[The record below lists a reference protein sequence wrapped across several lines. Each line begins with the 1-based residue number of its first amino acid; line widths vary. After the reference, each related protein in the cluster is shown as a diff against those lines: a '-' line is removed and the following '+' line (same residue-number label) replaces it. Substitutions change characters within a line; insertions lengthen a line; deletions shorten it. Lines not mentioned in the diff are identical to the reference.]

1 VGRAVARAPGRRQLL
16 EAGALD
22 AISKCLDANAMFE
35 ERGLNESGTSSAI
48 VGIKPAMMNEACS
61 ACHGFLAG
69 RFGLHDMDLDPE
81 FDKPYKSLEKWKA
94 EMLEDQDF
102 ESTKSFDGLGP
113 VQRRK
118 LHIVCAF
125 LQLPHNSVG
134 GIGNRSV
141 VAGPVKDPSAQAPA
155 PTKAAVIKEG
165 AKSALGAAS
174 GALKGAIEKKT
185 KTKPAWL
192 VDYEAISPGPA
203 ALAAEDEI
211 YSWCWSQTASAHSST
226 AENLSNQMI
235 NLHASETGLLQ
246 FHAVDL
252 LLKIVEHDLD
262 KEEDQADM
270 SAIFMNTLKYDKNHH
285 HALMGATGM
294 HLLIKKRGLYREYGE
309 RSKTLQGIKLFRWA
323 AQVVKT
329 IMWWHINADGM
340 PDFASGESGLEM

>member
-1 VGRAVARAPGRRQLL
+1 MDFCMQTIVELAGASRAPGRRQLL

-69 RFGLHDMDLDPE
+69 RFGLQDMDLDPE

-102 ESTKSFDGLGP
+102 GSTKSFDGLGP

-235 NLHASETGLLQ
+235 NLHASETGLVRNRSTPTDPQQSCPLIRPLNEYASLLQLQ

-270 SAIFMNTLKYDKNHH
+270 SAIFMCV
-285 HALMGATGM
+285 A
-294 HLLIKKRGLYREYGE
+294 
-309 RSKTLQGIKLFRWA
+309 
-323 AQVVKT
+323 
-329 IMWWHINADGM
+329 
-340 PDFASGESGLEM
+340 